1 LSRYAL
7 FCRRQKCHAISV
19 FRYFDFIA
27 IIVLFCLRHADA
39 ATPPFTQHTGLPVT
53 PLLFFEP
60 FSSGFLAAARLRF
73 YVDYCLLF
81 AIRRSFAAMPMPMSF
96 RYAIYAITPLL
107 PPRR

>member
-1 LSRYAL
+1 MPFL
-7 FCRRQKCHAISV
+7 FSDISISLPWL
-19 FRYFDFIA
+19 FYFA
-27 IIVLFCLRHADA
+27 Y
-39 ATPPFTQHTGLPVT
+39 ATPTLPRRRSSQHTGLPLT
-53 PLLFFEP
+53 PLLFDSR